1 MKATVP
7 LLTALLLASCL
18 AAENTP
24 VYFEGTRESLSQY
37 RVPEWYQDAKL
48 GFFYHWGPASVV
60 GDRFDEDALDFCLAR
75 GKYKGQHQK
84 DWPGQW
90 AHIMYPQQG
99 RPDSKQGGGYL
110 LQRKWYG
117 EPKNFGYK
125 DFIPMLTGENFDPE
139 GLVRLL
145 ADAGVRYFAP
155 MAVHHDGFAMWDSKI
170 IDQFNAAKMG
180 PRKDTTRLA
189 VEAAR
194 KAGLRVGVSTH
205 VMRHSWYY
213 RKLDGY
219 DTRDPRYTQLYGEG
233 LQPDGMIKPEALKKW
248 EATLR
253 ELIDTFHPD
262 YIFSDGDTA
271 DIKCKTGSYVCVEA
285 FRNLI
290 AYYYNVSRTWGGEP
304 VITFKRES
312 IYKEEAIP
320 DYEAGALADIAPYK
334 WQMDSS
340 ISGWFYRNGERAVP
354 TENLLRKFLDV
365 VSKNGNL
372 LISLALKPDGAIQT
386 GEAAFLRD
394 LVRFTRACG
403 EGIFATRP
411 WKIYGEV
418 EPGTQLV
425 WRDYGRFDAAGMVYH
440 DPSRVKTG
448 NTKFSS
454 GDIRYTCSKEG
465 RTIYAARF
473 SWPAK
478 PFILSAFSAAGA
490 GKDVQITGVRL
501 LGSDQNIVWS
511 RDDKG
516 LCITPPDKA
525 LFENPAWPVIFRLET
540 KWILEAR

>member
-1 MKATVP
+1 MKIII

-18 AAENTP
+18 AAKNTP
-24 VYFEGTRESLSQY
+24 AHFEGTRESLSQY

-60 GDRFDEDALDFCLAR
+60 GDRFDEDSLDFCLAR
-75 GKYKGQHQK
+75 GKYKGQHGK
-84 DWPGQW
+84 DWSGQW
-90 AHIMYPQQG
+90 AHIMYPQPG
-99 RPDSKQGGGYL
+99 KPDSKQGGGYL

-117 EPKNFGYK
+117 DPKNFGYK
-125 DFIPMLTGENFDPE
+125 DFIPMLTGEKFDPE
-139 GLVRLL
+139 GMVRLL

-155 MAVHHDGFAMWDSKI
+155 MAVHHDGFAMWDSKV
-170 IDQFNAAKMG
+170 IDQFNAAKVG

-219 DTRDPRYTQLYGEG
+219 DTSDPRYTQLYGEG
-233 LQPDGMIKPEALKKW
+233 LQSDGMIKLEALKKW

-262 YIFSDGDTA
+262 YIFFDGDTA
-271 DIKCKTGSYVCVEA
+271 DIKSKTGSYVCVDA

-290 AYYYNVSRTWGGEP
+290 AYYYNASRTWGGEP

-312 IYKEEAIP
+312 LYKEEAVP

-334 WQMDSS
+334 WQMDTS
-340 ISGWFYRNGERAVP
+340 ISGWFYRKGEHADP

-372 LISLALKPDGAIQT
+372 LISLALKPDGAIQD
-386 GEAAFLRD
+386 GEVAFLKD
-394 LVRFTRACG
+394 LARFTHVAG
-403 EGIFATRP
+403 EGVFATRP
-411 WKIYGEV
+411 WRVYGEV

-425 WRDYGRFDAAGMVYH
+425 WRDYGRFDATGMVYH
-440 DPSRVKTG
+440 DPTRVKCG
-448 NTKFSS
+448 HTKFSG
-454 GDIRYTCSKEG
+454 GDIRYTRSKDG
-465 RTIYAARF
+465 RYIYAARL
-473 SWPAK
+473 SWPTK
-478 PFILSAFSAAGA
+478 PFVLSSFSSKGV
-490 GKDVQITGVRL
+490 GKDVKVGAISL
-501 LGSDQNIVWS
+501 LGSNEEIKWGRTES
-511 RDDKG
+511 G
-516 LCITPPDKA
+516 ITITPPPRSPFDDT
-525 LFENPAWPVIFRLET
+525 NWPVIFRIET
-540 KWILEAR
+540 K